1 MNLEIALLCGPLSAT
16 LMPMSHPRT
25 SAPRFSRRTL
35 KFTLFVLFVMA
46 LVSLP
51 FVLFGQEYA
60 LPILGSYAEQKWA
73 LALVG
78 VALLTADAVAPVPSA
93 LVIILVAAKAGW
105 LIGTLTG
112 VIGLSGQVGC
122 AAWFGRAAV
131 GRLAPKFFRDEEL
144 TRLRNSLHQRLA
156 LTLGCLRCVPVFAE
170 SSVLVAGSLGI
181 PIPRII
187 WVTLAP
193 NLAISAIY
201 SIAVNDSFATACAAV
216 LGTIFLS
223 FAVWRAQ
230 RPA

>member
-1 MNLEIALLCGPLSAT
+1 
-16 LMPMSHPRT
+16 MSHPST
-25 SAPRFSRRTL
+25 TAPRLSRRTL
-35 KFTLFVLFVMA
+35 KFALFVLFVMA

-60 LPILGSYAEQKWA
+60 LPILQSHAERKWA

-78 VALLTADAVAPVPSA
+78 VALLTADSVAPVPSA

-112 VIGLSGQVGC
+112 VVGLSGQVWC

-131 GRLAPKFFRDEEL
+131 GRLAPKFFREEEL
-144 TRLRNSLHQRLA
+144 IRLRSSLHQRLA
-156 LTLGCLRCVPVFAE
+156 MTLGCLRCVPVLAE
-170 SSVLVAGSLGI
+170 SSVLIAGSLGI
-181 PIPRII
+181 SMRRIL

-216 LGTIFLS
+216 LGTIIIS
-223 FAVWRAQ
+223 FALWRAQ
-230 RPA
+230 RPASSNHER